1 MRGLILSAGIVL
13 GTLLGG
19 GANAMP
25 IGQPAA
31 PAAAAVQNVDYACGR
46 GFHLSP
52 RGFCRPNRPP
62 PRYERRWDRHE
73 HWRDRRDRREWRER
87 RERREWRERRER
99 REWREHRRDRDYREY
114 REW

>member
-13 GTLLGG
+13 GTLVGG
-19 GANAMP
+19 AANAMP

-31 PAAAAVQNVDYACGR
+31 PAASTVQNVDYACGR

-62 PRYERRWDRHE
+62 PRYERRWDRRE
-73 HWRDRRDRREWRER
+73 HWRD
-87 RERREWRERRER
+87 RREWRERRER
-99 REWREHRRDRDYREY
+99 REWREHRRNRDYREY
-114 REW
+114 RDW

>member
-1 MRGLILSAGIVL
+1 MRGLILSAGIIV

-25 IGQPAA
+25 IGQPATPSA
-31 PAAAAVQNVDYACGR
+31 SAVQNVDYYCGR

-62 PRYERRWDRHE
+62 PRYERRWDRHDHWRDRRE
-73 HWRDRRDRREWRER
+73 WRERREWRDRRDRREWRE
-87 RERREWRERRER
+87 
-99 REWREHRRDRDYREY
+99 HRRDYRDYRE
-114 REW
+114 W